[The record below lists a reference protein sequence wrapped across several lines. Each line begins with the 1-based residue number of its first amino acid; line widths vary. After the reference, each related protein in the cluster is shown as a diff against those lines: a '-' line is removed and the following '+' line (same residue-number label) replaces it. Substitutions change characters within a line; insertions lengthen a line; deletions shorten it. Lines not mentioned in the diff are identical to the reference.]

1 MYFKCCGAEF
11 AMRVFRTIAEPD
23 STTWNIVI
31 SGLLKLGDLEYAKRF
46 FDEMPEKDVVSWNT
60 LMSAFARAGELES
73 ARKLFD
79 EMPER
84 NLVSWNALIAALS
97 QNGEHDEA
105 LLLFSRMLESGV
117 KPDKVTILSVV
128 SAIAGAHTPDQSVVD
143 QILSFSRST
152 NSVSVLTAVLNLY
165 AKFGRIGDARKI
177 FDEIPE
183 KDIITWNAMIG
194 GYSQNRQPNEA
205 IELFR
210 QMQEQR
216 GSKVRPDG
224 VTMVG
229 LISSCAQ
236 MGALGLGEWVHAYIE
251 KNEIELDVFLVT
263 ALIDMYARCG
273 DLNRSRLLFWGM
285 PKGDLASW
293 NAMIKGL
300 AIHGKGN
307 EALEIFSMMER
318 SRVVPNYITFVG
330 LLSACSHG
338 GLVEKG
344 LELFYSMQSQYSI
357 APRIEHY
364 GCVVDLLGRAGRLT
378 EAYEFIKCMPI
389 EPDAVVWGALLGA
402 CRSHQNVELA
412 EESARRLVEL
422 EPSHDGNYVLL
433 SNVFASKGKW
443 EDVAKVRAHM
453 RAQNVQKTPGCS
465 GVELGG
471 TVYEFSAGDRSH
483 PRSPEIYAAWDRLVE
498 QLKPMGY
505 EPNTRALLRN
515 LDEEDKEAALYRH
528 SEKLALSFALIS
540 SSDGSPIRIVKN
552 LRICGDCHRAMEL
565 VSELKGR
572 EIIIRDRNRFHH
584 FSAGRCSCEGY
595 W

>member
-357 APRIEHY
+357 APRIELY

-412 EESARRLVEL
+412 EESACRLVEL

-433 SNVFASKGKW
+433 SNVFASEGKW

>member
-433 SNVFASKGKW
+433 SNVFASEGKW

>member
-357 APRIEHY
+357 APRIELY

-412 EESARRLVEL
+412 EESACRLVEL

>member
-357 APRIEHY
+357 APRIELY

-433 SNVFASKGKW
+433 SNVFASEGKW